1 MDKRQLEEEIFAL
14 VGYMVTSARNL
25 VDETPTY
32 GPFRLVDAAS
42 RLIAILEEEG
52 IASDRLRLMRNK
64 IDSGKYCVMTDQDEF
79 TAFLDAIVGALV
91 DHADAKTG
99 GDAATTKPETKV
111 E

>member
-1 MDKRQLEEEIFAL
+1 VDKRPLEEEMFAL

-52 IASDRLRLMRNK
+52 MASDRLELMRGK
-64 IDSGKYCVMTDQDEF
+64 IDSGKYSVMTDQDEF
-79 TAFLDAIVGALV
+79 TAFLDAIVGSLV
-91 DHADAKTG
+91 DHADANTG
-99 GDAATTKPETKV
+99 GDAVTTKPETKV